1 MKLHGGV
8 LRSRFG
14 HRLLILFICCAVLPT
29 VAVAL
34 LALRDVTHQL
44 DQQAQARLHESAKAI
59 GLAIVERL
67 QLLESEL
74 PNRPLSRGP
83 GGPRAAAAEEIDQGI
98 RERFVALERIDASRL
113 GPAARR
119 HLASGQ
125 ALLSTVHRPGL
136 PPRIYLANRVD
147 LEDES
152 RGLVVGEISPSFL
165 WGVPYASGLSAG
177 TALIILD
184 DSNQVLYNS
193 QAEFLALPETLGWQL
208 SGSSSGKFEWES
220 SAGPRV
226 ASYWSIFLKPSFGK
240 TKWTIV
246 LSEPKDDV
254 VAPIAAFKST
264 FLPLILLSLL
274 TVVLLSIHQIRR
286 SLTPLRA
293 LQEGSRRIAMRDFDS
308 RVSIDSGDEF
318 EQLATDFNTMATR
331 LGRQFNALATAAEID
346 RAVLSAMD
354 TDTIVNTVL
363 TQAMDVCPC
372 DAIGV
377 GLLDPL
383 AAGSTRIYTAA
394 ARDPSSR
401 MTEVVEISPNDLA
414 TLRAQAEPL
423 LVAAGDIVP
432 SYLMPLA
439 ARGARAFVVLPLFV
453 ETELLGVIML
463 GDVADASRGAEDLT
477 QARRLADQVAVAL
490 SNACMITSLAH
501 ERTQL
506 ERRTHELSR
515 ANEILREEIG
525 ERERAEKALQESEQ
539 QLRQSQKM
547 EAIGTL
553 AGGVAHDFNNLLTVI
568 SSYSEMAIDELDA
581 GAPMRAD
588 LEQVFQAARRAA
600 ALTRQLLAFS
610 RKQVMRP
617 EVVDLNQLV
626 AAIETMLRR
635 LLGAGIEIRR
645 VEGVA
650 PALVKADPG
659 QLDQVL
665 MNLAVNARDAMP
677 AGGRLTL
684 ETASVRLDAVE
695 AARLGVEAGDWV
707 VLSVQDSGTGMD
719 EATRARIFEPFFT
732 TKEPGKGTGLGLS
745 TVYGIVQQS
754 GGCIAVESELARG
767 TTFKV
772 YLPAIESVEETIEA
786 EPNRSRAGTGSET
799 VLLVEDEEAVRVL
812 VDRLLRRCGYS
823 VLTASHAGEALLLAE
838 QHQGPIHL
846 LLTDVVMP
854 LMSGR
859 QLAERLRRGRAEMR
873 VLYMS
878 GYTNDGA
885 PGHGLLE
892 AGTDLLQ
899 KPFGPDALTRKVR
912 EVLDGTAQAAVA
924 PNAAARRGALIP
936 ALPRQPDLKG
946 VEL

>member
-29 VAVAL
+29 GAVAF
-34 LALRDVTHQL
+34 LALRDVTYQL
-44 DQQAQARLHESAKAI
+44 DQQAQARLHERAKSI
-59 GLAIVERL
+59 GFAIVERL

-74 PNRPLSRGP
+74 TIIPLSRGP
-83 GGPRAAAAEEIDQGI
+83 GGPRAGAAEEIGQDIQ
-98 RERFVALERIDASRL
+98 ERFVALERMDASRL

-125 ALLSTVHRPGL
+125 AFLSTTHRSGL

-165 WGVPYASGLSAG
+165 WGVPYASGLNTE
-177 TALIILD
+177 TALTILD
-184 DSNQVLYNS
+184 DSSQVLYHS
-193 QAEFLALPETLGWQL
+193 QSASVALPQGVARQL
-208 SGSSSGKFEWES
+208 SGSPSGTFEWES
-220 SAGPRV
+220 RTGPHV

-246 LSEPKDDV
+246 LSESKADV

-274 TVVLLSIHQIRR
+274 TVVLLSIRQIRR
-286 SLTPLRA
+286 SITPLHA
-293 LQEGSRRIAMRDFDS
+293 LQDGTRRIAMRDFDS

-318 EQLATDFNTMATR
+318 EQLATAFNTMATR

-363 TQAMDVCPC
+363 ARVMDVCPC
-372 DAIGV
+372 DVIGV
-377 GLLDPL
+377 GLLDPE
-383 AAGSTRIYTAA
+383 AAGCARIHSVAR
-394 ARDPSSR
+394 RDPGR
-401 MTEVVEISPNDLA
+401 RRTEVVEISSNDLE

-423 LVAAGDIVP
+423 LVAAGDILP
-432 SYLMPLA
+432 SYLLPLA
-439 ARGARAFVVLPLFV
+439 ADGARAFVVLPLFV
-453 ETELLGVIML
+453 KTELLGVIAL
-463 GDVADASRGAEDLT
+463 GDLAATSRGSEDVT

-490 SNACMITSLAH
+490 SNARMIDSLAH

-506 ERRTHELSR
+506 ERRTNELSR
-515 ANEILREEIG
+515 ANEILREEIR

-568 SSYSEMAIDELDA
+568 SSYSELAMGDLDA
-581 GAPMRAD
+581 NAPLRAD
-588 LEQVFQAARRAA
+588 LEQVFQAAGRAA

-617 EVVDLNQLV
+617 ELLDLNQLV
-626 AAIETMLRR
+626 AAIEKMLRR
-635 LLGAGIEIRR
+635 LIGAGIEIRR
-645 VEGVA
+645 VEETPLA
-650 PALVKADPG
+650 RVKADPG
-659 QLDQVL
+659 QIDQVI

-677 AGGRLTL
+677 DGGQLTI
-684 ETASVRLDAVE
+684 ETANARLDAAE
-695 AARLGVEAGDWV
+695 AGRLGVEAGSWV
-707 VLSVQDSGTGMD
+707 LLSVRDTGIGMD

-745 TVYGIVQQS
+745 TVYGIVRQS
-754 GGCIAVESELARG
+754 GGCIAVESEAARG
-767 TTFKV
+767 TTFKI
-772 YLPAIESVEETIEA
+772 YLPADESFEESLEA

-799 VLLVEDEEAVRVL
+799 VLVVEDEEAVRTV
-812 VDRLLRRCGYS
+812 VDRILRRCGYS
-823 VLTASHAGEALLLAE
+823 VLTASHAGEALLLSE
-838 QHQGPIHL
+838 QHHGPIHL

-859 QLAERLRRGRAEMR
+859 QLAERVRRGRVETR

-878 GYTNDGA
+878 GYTNDGHLG
-885 PGHGLLE
+885 PGVLE
-892 AGTDLLQ
+892 AGTELLQ
-899 KPFGPDALTRKVR
+899 KPFGPDTLTRKVR
-912 EVLDGTAQAAVA
+912 EVLDGATPAQ
-924 PNAAARRGALIP
+924 PE
-936 ALPRQPDLKG
+936 LKG
-946 VEL
+946 VES

>member
-14 HRLLILFICCAVLPT
+14 HRLLILFICCAVMPT
-29 VAVAL
+29 AAVAL
-34 LALRDVTHQL
+34 LALRDVTYQL
-44 DQQAQARLHESAKAI
+44 DQQARARLHESAKSI
-59 GLAIVERL
+59 GLAILERL

-83 GGPRAAAAEEIDQGI
+83 GGPRAAVAEEIGQGA

-113 GPAARR
+113 SPAARR
-119 HLASGQ
+119 HLAGGQ
-125 ALLSTVHRPGL
+125 ALLSTTHRPGL
-136 PPRIYLANRVD
+136 PPRIYLTNRVD

-193 QAEFLALPETLGWQL
+193 QAEPLALPESLARQL
-208 SGSSSGKFEWES
+208 RGSSSGEFEWES
-220 SAGPRV
+220 RAGV
-226 ASYWSIFLKPSFGK
+226 HVVSYWSIFLKPSFGK

-246 LSEPKDDV
+246 LSEPKADV
-254 VAPIAAFKST
+254 VAPIAAFKGT

-286 SLTPLRA
+286 SITPLHA
-293 LQEGSRRIAMRDFDS
+293 LQDGTRRIAMRDFDS
-308 RVSIDSGDEF
+308 RVSIKSGDEF
-318 EQLATDFNTMATR
+318 EQLATAFNAMATR

-346 RAVLSAMD
+346 RAILSAMD
-354 TDTIVNTVL
+354 TNTIVNTVL
-363 TQAMDVCPC
+363 ARAMDVCPC
-372 DAIGV
+372 DVIGA
-377 GLLDPL
+377 GLLDPE
-383 AAGSTRIYTAA
+383 APGCVRMYTAA
-394 ARDPSSR
+394 GRESGSR
-401 MTEVVEISPNDLA
+401 RTDVVEISPSDLE

-423 LVAAGDIVP
+423 LVAAGDMLP

-439 ARGARAFVVLPLFV
+439 AEGAQAFVALPLIV
-453 ETELLGVIML
+453 KTELLGVIVL
-463 GDVADASRGAEDLT
+463 GDTADALRGVEDLT

-490 SNACMITSLAH
+490 SNARMITSLAY

-506 ERRTHELSR
+506 ECRTHELSR
-515 ANEILREEIG
+515 ANEILREEIR
-525 ERERAEKALQESEQ
+525 ERECAEKALQESEE

-568 SSYSEMAIDELDA
+568 SSYSELAMGDLEADV
-581 GAPMRAD
+581 PMRAD
-588 LEQVFQAARRAA
+588 LEQVFQAAGRAA
-600 ALTRQLLAFS
+600 TLTRQLLAFS

-626 AAIETMLRR
+626 SAIEKMLRR
-635 LLGAGIEIRR
+635 LLGAGTEIRT
-645 VEGVA
+645 VEGMPLA
-650 PALVKADPG
+650 RVKADPG
-659 QLDQVL
+659 QIDQVI
-665 MNLAVNARDAMP
+665 MNLAVNARDCMP
-677 AGGRLTL
+677 NGGRVTIG
-684 ETASVRLDAVE
+684 TANVQLDAVE
-695 AARLGVEAGDWV
+695 AARLGVESGDWV
-707 VLSVQDSGTGMD
+707 VLSVQDTGTGMD
-719 EATRARIFEPFFT
+719 EATQARIFEPFFT
-732 TKEPGKGTGLGLS
+732 TKERGKGTGLGLS

-772 YLPAIESVEETIEA
+772 YLPAIESFEETIEA

-812 VDRLLRRCGYS
+812 VDRLLRRCGYA
-823 VLTASHAGEALLLAE
+823 VLTASHAGEALLLSE
-838 QHQGPIHL
+838 QHRGPIHL

-885 PGHGLLE
+885 PGCGLLE
-892 AGTDLLQ
+892 AGTELLQ

-912 EVLDGTAQAAVA
+912 EVLDGAAPAAVA
-924 PNAAARRGALIP
+924 PATAARDGALNP
-936 ALPRQPDLKG
+936 LLAAT
-946 VEL
+946 